1 MKKLVTNARVILRSE
16 IISGSVLIENGK
28 ILTILEG
35 ALENAPEGCEI
46 VDGEGLYLSP
56 GFIDIHTHGA
66 GGCDFM
72 DGTDAIITASKTHMR
87 HGTTTLLPTTVA
99 VSREDL
105 LRCIDDFKAAQKKMT
120 DGPHI
125 PGLHLEGPYFSVEQK
140 GAIDENYI
148 RNPDPAEYR
157 EVCEYGGDS
166 ILRWSIAP
174 ERPGAL
180 EMGDYLAQLGILPSI
195 AHSNAEYDD
204 VRRAFFHGYTH
215 VTHLYSGMSTI
226 TRRSGFRHPGV
237 IESAYALDE
246 LTVEVIADG
255 CHLPLELLRMV
266 WKLKGAD
273 KTCLISDSMRYADM
287 SVENSVVDGLGS
299 REGGGQRV
307 LIEDGVAKLMDRSAF
322 AGSIATDDRL
332 IRVMHHDVGVPLIDC
347 IAMMCRTPANVMG
360 FRSKG
365 SIEPGK
371 DADLVL
377 FDEDI
382 HVKRVYVSG
391 KETYRS

>member
-1 MKKLVTNARVILRSE
+1 MKTLFTNARVILRNE
-16 IISGSVLIENGK
+16 IILGSVLEENGR
-28 ILTILEG
+28 ILTIREG
-35 ALENAPEGCEI
+35 TWGEHPKDWMV
-46 VDGEGLYLSP
+46 VDAEGLYLSP

-72 DGTDAIITASKTHMR
+72 DGKDAIITASKTHMR

-105 LRCIDDFKAAQKKMT
+105 LRCVNDFKVAQKEMQ

-148 RNPDPAEYR
+148 RNPNPEEYQ
-157 EVCEYGGDS
+157 EICEHAGDS

-174 ERPGAL
+174 ELPGAL
-180 EMGDYLAQLGILPSI
+180 EMGDYLAQRGILPSI
-195 AHSNAEYDD
+195 GHSNAEYFD

-226 TRRSGFRHPGV
+226 TRRSGFRFPGV
-237 IESAYALDE
+237 IESSYAIDD
-246 LTVEVIADG
+246 LTVEIIADG
-255 CHLPLELLRMV
+255 CHLPLEMLRMIWRV
-266 WKLKGAD
+266 KGSE
-273 KTCLISDSMRYADM
+273 KICLISDSMRFADVCVDNLV
-287 SVENSVVDGLGS
+287 VEGLGS
-299 REGGGQRV
+299 REGGNSV
-307 LIEDGVAKLMDRSAF
+307 LIEDGVAKLLDRSAF

-332 IRVMHHDVGVPLIDC
+332 VKVMYHDVGVPLNEC
-347 IAMMCRTPANVMG
+347 IKMMCYTPANIMG

-371 DADLVL
+371 DSDLVL
-377 FDEDI
+377 FDENI
-382 HVKRVYVSG
+382 QIKRVFVSG
-391 KETYRS
+391 KETYKA